1 MKVFMDT
8 STQIYHIA
16 QTLPISQQVELLH
29 FAEFLQTR
37 FVAEDTPPKHANL
50 AQAFHRLAQLPA
62 DGFDEQRIDLLP
74 EERESL

>member
-1 MKVFMDT
+1 MDT
-8 STQIYHIA
+8 STQIYYIA

-37 FVAEDTPPKHANL
+37 LVREDTLPQHANL
-50 AQAFHRLAQLPA
+50 TQAFYLLVQLPV
-62 DGFDEQRIDLLP
+62 DGFDEPRLDWLP

>member
-1 MKVFMDT
+1 MDT
-8 STQIYHIA
+8 STQIYYIA

-37 FVAEDTPPKHANL
+37 LVMEDTLPKHANL
-50 AQAFHRLAQLPA
+50 AQAFHLLAQLPV
-62 DGFDEQRIDLLP
+62 DGFDEPRLDWLP